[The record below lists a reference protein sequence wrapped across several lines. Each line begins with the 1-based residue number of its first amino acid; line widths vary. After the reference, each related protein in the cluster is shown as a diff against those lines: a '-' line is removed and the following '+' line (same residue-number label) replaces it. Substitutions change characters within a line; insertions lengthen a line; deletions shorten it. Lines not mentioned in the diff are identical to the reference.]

1 MSKEIEERKR
11 KLKENIQTF
20 RNKEQELHNLQ
31 AKKRQLETGG
41 VDLQSVQKAKTRKSQ
56 TLIDFILGRA
66 AKTDI
71 HSADMELSEAER
83 DERLAVEMM
92 EAIEDTIKK
101 TEPQIKDIHNAVN
114 IARLKLWESIYDQ
127 FKREA
132 QAAVGNL
139 TIMAIAAGSRC
150 SRSHDDVMR
159 DIFGSTS
166 IAENDSA
173 AKKLEAE
180 FDIKF

>member
-1 MSKEIEERKR
+1 M
-11 KLKENIQTF
+11 KENIQTF
-20 RNKEQELHNLQ
+20 RNKEQELRNLQ
-31 AKKRQLETGG
+31 AKKRQLETGD

-56 TLIDFILGRA
+56 TLINFILGRA

-92 EAIEDTIKK
+92 EVIDDTIKK
-101 TEPQIKDIHNAVN
+101 TEAQIKDIHNAVD

-139 TIMAIAAGSRC
+139 AIMAIAAKSRC
-150 SRSHDDVMR
+150 GGWSYPETLLDL
-159 DIFGSTS
+159 FGGGTGPIPSCASTGV
-166 IAENDSA
+166 IAEVA
-173 AKKLEAE
+173 ARLVVEYE
-180 FDIKF
+180 IED